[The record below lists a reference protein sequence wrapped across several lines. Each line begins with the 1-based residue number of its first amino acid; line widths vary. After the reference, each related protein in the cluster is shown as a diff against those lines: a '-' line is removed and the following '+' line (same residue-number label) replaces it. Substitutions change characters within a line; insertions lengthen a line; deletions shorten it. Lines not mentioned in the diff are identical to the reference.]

1 MWLTFPFI
9 PLAYSDNLKRSL
21 HIAQAVAHEYRQEH
35 YAAPHLLTALLHN
48 EIGLASWLVAM
59 LDKDIHYLREWAEVR
74 LEDQPKAARPP
85 EMPTPDPSVK
95 QVLEMAELVALQLS
109 RDQTDP
115 LATLAA
121 LLRPGL
127 AFTAEQLKS
136 LPLTQK
142 ELMDAAQAEIPAPS
156 PTAEGTEPGSP
167 AAASPA
173 GKSGALAT
181 YCTDKTAQARNGK
194 LDPIVGR
201 DREIRLVAEIL
212 GRRTKPN
219 VLLIGEPGVGK
230 SALVEGFA
238 QQIALG
244 LVPVHLREV
253 TLFELDLGTLVA
265 GASYKGEVED
275 RIKKVL
281 TELKHYTRAILFID
295 EIHVLLDPKGSA
307 GSGIAQLLKPELA
320 RGELT
325 VIGATTN
332 DEYRQYIEKDEA
344 FNRRFD
350 IVRVEEPTVM
360 VAERMLER
368 VLPIYAT
375 HHGLTLGEGTIGEA
389 VRLAKRYLKDRQLP
403 DSAIDLVDRTMA
415 AIRMLDEQAVAGLTQ
430 LQTDFE
436 ALVARRDELAEPDY
450 LRELR
455 WFLYQVQNQVS
466 QLWLNQL
473 ENEQQPETLE
483 TSAELET
490 YLREMLA
497 AVLTLADT
505 RKDSVEKHDIAA
517 IVSGKTGIPLGKLQS
532 NEREKLLRMD
542 QILQQRVVGQE
553 YAVRAMCAAIL
564 ESRSGLTKAGQP
576 IGSFFLLGPTGTG
589 KTELAKALADFLFN
603 DESFLIR
610 FDMSEFKEEH
620 SAALLYGAPPGYV
633 GYEEGGLLVNKIREK
648 PYSVVLFD
656 EIEKAHPSVFDIF
669 LQILD
674 EGKLHDRLGREGD
687 FSNAVILF
695 TSNIGS
701 EQIST
706 AFQAGRVP
714 AAPELME
721 TMSRHFRPEFLARL
735 TEIVPFAP
743 ISAENVGR
751 IFDIHLRPLLEQ
763 LRRQGITLSL
773 SPEAREHLAMSGFT
787 PRYGARPI
795 TGVIRSQLRRP
806 ISRLIISGEARQG
819 TQLALHKAEDSEEVT
834 WTTTQETAAPLD
846 AAAEPSAAKVA
857 AVPAGESGETAE
869 NA

>member
-1 MWLTFPFI
+1 LPAHSFSRFFLFPLVAI
-9 PLAYSDNLKRSL
+9 SDTLRRSL
-21 HIAQAVAHEYRQEH
+21 HIAQAVAHEYRQAQ
-35 YAAPHLLTALLHN
+35 YAAPHLLMALLHN
-48 EIGLASWLVAM
+48 EIGLASWLVAV

-74 LEDQPKAARPP
+74 LEDEPKAARPV
-85 EMPTPDPSVK
+85 EQPTPDAAV
-95 QVLEMAELVALQLS
+95 QQALELADLVALQLA
-109 RDQTDP
+109 REQTDA
-115 LATLAA
+115 LCALAA

-142 ELMDAAQAEIPAPS
+142 EILEAAQAELPAASTDPKAAAPANGPAP
-156 PTAEGTEPGSP
+156 
-167 AAASPA
+167 A
-173 GKSGALAT
+173 GQGGALAT
-181 YCTDKTAQARNGK
+181 YCTDKTAQARAGQ

-238 QQIALG
+238 QQLALG
-244 LVPVHLREV
+244 LVPTHLRDV

-281 TELKHYTRAILFID
+281 TELKQYTRAILFID
-295 EIHVLLDPKGSA
+295 ELHVLLDPKGSA

-350 IVRVEEPTVM
+350 TVRVEEPSVV

-368 VLPIYAT
+368 VLPLYAA
-375 HHGLTLGEGTIGEA
+375 HHNLALGPGTVAEA

-415 AIRMLDEQAVAGLTQ
+415 AIRMLDEQAVASLQQ
-430 LQTDFE
+430 LQSEFDTL
-436 ALVARRDELAEPDY
+436 AARRDELGEADY

-473 ENEQQPETLE
+473 ENEQQPEQLE

-490 YLREMLA
+490 YLRDLLG
-497 AVLTLADT
+497 AVLALADT
-505 RKDSVEKHDIAA
+505 KKESVEKQDIAA

-542 QILQQRVVGQE
+542 QVLQQRVVGQDG
-553 YAVRAMCAAIL
+553 AVRALCAAIL

-674 EGKLHDRLGREGD
+674 EGRLHDRLGREGD

-695 TSNIGS
+695 TSNIGA
-701 EQIST
+701 EQVSRAFAAGQAPSST
-706 AFQAGRVP
+706 
-714 AAPELME
+714 ELLE

-743 ISAENVGR
+743 ISEENVGR

-763 LRRQGITLSL
+763 LRRQGITLAI
-773 SPEAREHLAMSGFT
+773 SPEARQHLALSGFT
-787 PRYGARPI
+787 PKYGARPI

-806 ISRLIISGEARQG
+806 ISRLIIGGEAQPG
-819 TQLALHKAEDSEEVT
+819 TTLSLTKPDGHDELV
-834 WTTTQETAAPLD
+834 WTTTHEAPAPTEATL
-846 AAAEPSAAKVA
+846 APTPTLEPGV
-857 AVPAGESGETAE
+857 
-869 NA
+869 

>member
-1 MWLTFPFI
+1 M
-9 PLAYSDNLKRSL
+9 AYSDTLKRSL
-21 HIAQAVAHEYRQEH
+21 HIAQAVAHEYRQAQ
-35 YAAPHLLTALLHN
+35 YGAPHLLTALLHN
-48 EIGLASWLVAM
+48 EIGLASWLVAV

-74 LEDQPKAARPP
+74 LEDQPKTARPP
-85 EMPTPDPSVK
+85 EQPTPDAAV
-95 QVLEMAELVALQLS
+95 QQALELADLVALQLA
-109 RDQTDP
+109 RDQPDA
-115 LATLAA
+115 LCALAA
-121 LLRPGL
+121 VLRPGL

-142 ELMDAAQAEIPAPS
+142 EVLEAAQAEIPTPPSTGQNSAP
-156 PTAEGTEPGSP
+156 ANGL
-167 AAASPA
+167 APA
-173 GKSGALAT
+173 GQGSALAT
-181 YCTDKTAQARNGK
+181 YCTDKTAQARAGK

-281 TELKHYTRAILFID
+281 TELKQYNRAILFID
-295 EIHVLLDPKGSA
+295 ELHVLLDPKGSA

-350 IVRVEEPTVM
+350 TVRVEEPSLV
-360 VAERMLER
+360 VAERMLDR
-368 VLPIYAT
+368 IMPIYAA
-375 HHGLTLGEGTIGEA
+375 HHGLALGAGTVGEA

-430 LQTDFE
+430 LQTEFAALTIRREELGE
-436 ALVARRDELAEPDY
+436 ADY

-473 ENEQQPETLE
+473 ENEQQPDKLE
-483 TSAELET
+483 TSPELET
-490 YLREMLA
+490 YLGELLT
-497 AVLTLADT
+497 AVLALADT
-505 RKDSVEKHDIAA
+505 KKESVEKQDIAA

-542 QILQQRVVGQE
+542 QVLQQRVVGQDG
-553 YAVRAMCAAIL
+553 AVRALCAAIL

-603 DESFLIR
+603 DEAFLIR

-695 TSNIGS
+695 TSNIGA
-701 EQIST
+701 EQVSKT
-706 AFQAGRVP
+706 FAAGQTP
-714 AAPELME
+714 SSADLLE

-751 IFDIHLRPLLEQ
+751 IFDIHLRPLVEQ
-763 LRRQGITLSL
+763 LRRQGIALEI
-773 SPEAREHLAMSGFT
+773 SPEARQQLALSGFT
-787 PRYGARPI
+787 PKYGARPI

-806 ISRLIISGEARQG
+806 ISRLIISGEARLG
-819 TQLALHKAEDSEEVT
+819 TVLALSIPEGSDEVV
-834 WTTTQETAAPLD
+834 WTTTHAAQVAEAAAPPTPPPG
-846 AAAEPSAAKVA
+846 AEAS
-857 AVPAGESGETAE
+857 
-869 NA
+869 

>member
-1 MWLTFPFI
+1 M
-9 PLAYSDNLKRSL
+9 AYSDNLKRSL

-48 EIGLASWLVAM
+48 EIGLASWLVAV

-74 LEDQPKAARPP
+74 LEDEPKAARPP
-85 EMPTPDPSVK
+85 EMPTPAASVQK
-95 QVLEMAELVALQLS
+95 VLEMADLVALQLS
-109 RDQTDP
+109 RDQVDP
-115 LATLAA
+115 LCALAA

-142 ELMDAAQAEIPAPS
+142 ELVDAAQADSPAP
-156 PTAEGTEPGSP
+156 TV
-167 AAASPA
+167 AAANEGVVANAGAPA
-173 GKSGALAT
+173 PTGKGGALAT
-181 YCTDKTAQARNGK
+181 YCTDKTAQARAGQ

-238 QQIALG
+238 QQLAEG

-281 TELKHYTRAILFID
+281 TELKQYTRAILFID

-325 VIGATTN
+325 VIGATTT

-350 IVRVEEPTVM
+350 SVRVEEPTLV
-360 VAERMLER
+360 VAERMLAR
-368 VLPIYAT
+368 IMPIYAA
-375 HHGLTLGEGTIGEA
+375 HHGLALGAGTIAEA

-403 DSAIDLVDRTMA
+403 DSAIDLIDRTMA

-430 LQTDFE
+430 LQVDFAALTARQEELGE
-436 ALVARRDELAEPDY
+436 ADY

-455 WFLYQVQNQVS
+455 WFSYQVQNQVS

-490 YLREMLA
+490 YLREILS
-497 AVLTLADT
+497 AVLALADT
-505 RKDSVEKHDIAA
+505 KKESVEKQDIAA

-542 QILQQRVVGQE
+542 QLLQKRVVGQDV
-553 YAVRAMCAAIL
+553 AVKALCAAIL

-674 EGKLHDRLGREGD
+674 EGRLHDRLGREGD

-701 EQIST
+701 EQIS
-706 AFQAGRVP
+706 ASFGAGQVP
-714 AAPELME
+714 AATELLE
-721 TMSRHFRPEFLARL
+721 TMTRYFRPEFLARL

-743 ISAENVGR
+743 ISEENVGR
-751 IFDIHLRPLLEQ
+751 IFDIHLKPLLEQ
-763 LRRQGITLSL
+763 LRRQGITLTL
-773 SPEAREHLAMSGFT
+773 SPEARQHLALSGFT
-787 PRYGARPI
+787 PKYGARPI

-806 ISRLIISGEARQG
+806 ISRLIIGGEARKG
-819 TQLALHKAEDSEEVT
+819 TVLTLDKPEGSAEVV
-834 WTTTQETAAPLD
+834 WTTTQED
-846 AAAEPSAAKVA
+846 AALEVVAETTVFD
-857 AVPAGESGETAE
+857 TT
-869 NA
+869 N

>member
-1 MWLTFPFI
+1 L
-9 PLAYSDNLKRSL
+9 
-21 HIAQAVAHEYRQEH
+21 
-35 YAAPHLLTALLHN
+35 
-48 EIGLASWLVAM
+48 
-59 LDKDIHYLREWAEVR
+59 
-74 LEDQPKAARPP
+74 
-85 EMPTPDPSVK
+85 
-95 QVLEMAELVALQLS
+95 
-109 RDQTDP
+109 
-115 LATLAA
+115 
-121 LLRPGL
+121 
-127 AFTAEQLKS
+127 
-136 LPLTQK
+136 
-142 ELMDAAQAEIPAPS
+142 
-156 PTAEGTEPGSP
+156 
-167 AAASPA
+167 
-173 GKSGALAT
+173 
-181 YCTDKTAQARNGK
+181 
-194 LDPIVGR
+194 
-201 DREIRLVAEIL
+201 
-212 GRRTKPN
+212 
-219 VLLIGEPGVGK
+219 
-230 SALVEGFA
+230 
-238 QQIALG
+238 
-244 LVPVHLREV
+244 
-253 TLFELDLGTLVA
+253 
-265 GASYKGEVED
+265 
-275 RIKKVL
+275 
-281 TELKHYTRAILFID
+281 
-295 EIHVLLDPKGSA
+295 HVLLDPKGSA

-350 IVRVEEPTVM
+350 TVRVEEPSVV

-368 VLPIYAT
+368 VLPLYAT
-375 HHGLTLGEGTIGEA
+375 HHGLALGQGTVAEA

-415 AIRMLDEQAVAGLTQ
+415 AIRMLDEHAVTSLLQ
-430 LQTDFE
+430 LQTEFDTLGTCREELGE
-436 ALVARRDELAEPDY
+436 ADY

-473 ENEQQPETLE
+473 ESEQQPEQLE

-490 YLREMLA
+490 YLRELLT

-505 RKDSVEKHDIAA
+505 KKESVEKQDIAA

-542 QILQQRVVGQE
+542 QVLQQRVVGQE
-553 YAVRAMCAAIL
+553 GAVRALCAAIL

-674 EGKLHDRLGREGD
+674 EGRLHDRLGREGD

-695 TSNIGS
+695 TSNIGA
-701 EQIST
+701 EQVSRAFAAGQPPTST
-706 AFQAGRVP
+706 
-714 AAPELME
+714 ELLE

-763 LRRQGITLSL
+763 LRRQGIALEI
-773 SPEAREHLAMSGFT
+773 SPEARQHLALSGFT
-787 PRYGARPI
+787 PKYGARPI

-806 ISRLIISGEARQG
+806 ISRLIIGGEARPG
-819 TQLALHKAEDSEEVT
+819 TTLTLTKPDDHDELVWATTHETLASAEAIVA
-834 WTTTQETAAPLD
+834 AAPALD
-846 AAAEPSAAKVA
+846 P
-857 AVPAGESGETAE
+857 GT
-869 NA
+869 

>member
-1 MWLTFPFI
+1 MS
-9 PLAYSDNLKRSL
+9 YSDNLKRTL
-21 HIAQAVAHEYRQEH
+21 HIAQAVAHEYRQQH

-48 EIGLASWLVAM
+48 EIGLASWLVAV

-85 EMPTPDPSVK
+85 EIPTPDPGVQ
-95 QVLEMAELVALQLS
+95 QVLEVADLVALQLS

-115 LATLAA
+115 LSALAA

-127 AFTAEQLKS
+127 AFTADQLKS

-142 ELMDAAQAEIPAPS
+142 EILDAAQAEIPAQAVTTDGGQPGA
-156 PTAEGTEPGSP
+156 TDAE
-167 AAASPA
+167 AAPA
-173 GKSGALAT
+173 GKGGALAT
-181 YCTDKTAQARNGK
+181 YCTDKTAQARAGQ

-201 DREIRLVAEIL
+201 DREVRLMAEIL

-238 QQIALG
+238 QQIAGG
-244 LVPVHLREV
+244 LVPGHLREV

-281 TELKHYTRAILFID
+281 TEIKQYTRAILFID
-295 EIHVLLDPKGSA
+295 ELHVLLDPKGSA

-350 IVRVEEPTVM
+350 IVRVEEPTLV
-360 VAERMLER
+360 VAERMLAR
-368 VLPIYAT
+368 VLPVYAA
-375 HHGLTLGEGTIGEA
+375 HHDLTIGEGTIAEA

-415 AIRMLDEQAVAGLTQ
+415 AIRMLDEQAVTALQQ
-430 LQTDFE
+430 LQTEFE
-436 ALVARRDELAEPDY
+436 ALTLRGPELGEADH

-455 WFLYQVQNQVS
+455 WFLYQTQSQVS

-483 TSAELET
+483 TSAELAT
-490 YLREMLA
+490 YLREILG
-497 AVLTLADT
+497 AVLALADT
-505 RKDSVEKHDIAA
+505 KKTSVEAPDIAA

-542 QILQQRVVGQE
+542 QVLQQRVVGQE
-553 YAVRAMCAAIL
+553 VAVKALCAAIL

-648 PYSVVLFD
+648 PYAVVLFD

-674 EGKLHDRLGREGD
+674 EGRLSDRLGREGD

-701 EQIST
+701 EQIAT
-706 AFQAGRVP
+706 TFGAGQVP
-714 AAPELME
+714 ASADLLEA
-721 TMSRHFRPEFLARL
+721 MSHHFRPEFLARL

-743 ISAENVGR
+743 ISEENVGR
-751 IFDIHLRPLLEQ
+751 IFDIHLRPLTEQ
-763 LRRQGITLSL
+763 LRRQGITLQL
-773 SPEAREHLAMSGFT
+773 SAAARQHLALSGFT
-787 PRYGARPI
+787 PKYGARPI
-795 TGVIRSQLRRP
+795 TGVIRQQLRRP
-806 ISRLIISGEARQG
+806 ISRLIISGEARPG
-819 TQLALHKAEDSEEVT
+819 TLFRLDKAEGSDAVV
-834 WTTTQETAAPLD
+834 WTTTQTGGEQQATEAEAPAAAP
-846 AAAEPSAAKVA
+846 SA
-857 AVPAGESGETAE
+857 AVPAVAAELPDTQTA
-869 NA
+869 

>member
-1 MWLTFPFI
+1 
-9 PLAYSDNLKRSL
+9 
-21 HIAQAVAHEYRQEH
+21 
-35 YAAPHLLTALLHN
+35 
-48 EIGLASWLVAM
+48 
-59 LDKDIHYLREWAEVR
+59 
-74 LEDQPKAARPP
+74 
-85 EMPTPDPSVK
+85 
-95 QVLEMAELVALQLS
+95 
-109 RDQTDP
+109 
-115 LATLAA
+115 
-121 LLRPGL
+121 
-127 AFTAEQLKS
+127 
-136 LPLTQK
+136 
-142 ELMDAAQAEIPAPS
+142 
-156 PTAEGTEPGSP
+156 
-167 AAASPA
+167 
-173 GKSGALAT
+173 
-181 YCTDKTAQARNGK
+181 
-194 LDPIVGR
+194 
-201 DREIRLVAEIL
+201 
-212 GRRTKPN
+212 
-219 VLLIGEPGVGK
+219 
-230 SALVEGFA
+230 
-238 QQIALG
+238 
-244 LVPVHLREV
+244 
-253 TLFELDLGTLVA
+253 VA

-281 TELKHYTRAILFID
+281 TEIKQYTRAILFID

-350 IVRVEEPTVM
+350 IVRVAEPTMV

-375 HHGLTLGEGTIGEA
+375 HHDLLIGEGTIGEA

-430 LQTDFE
+430 LQTEFE
-436 ALVARRDELAEPDY
+436 ALAARHEELGETDY

-455 WFLYQVQNQVS
+455 WFLYQVQSQVS

-490 YLREMLA
+490 YLREILG
-497 AVLTLADT
+497 AVLSLADT
-505 RKDSVEKHDIAA
+505 KKTSVEKQDIAA

-542 QILQQRVVGQE
+542 QILQKRVVGQE
-553 YAVRAMCAAIL
+553 YAVKAMCAAIL

-674 EGKLHDRLGREGD
+674 EGRLHDRLGREGD

-701 EQIST
+701 EQIAASF
-706 AFQAGRVP
+706 AAGNVP
-714 AAPELME
+714 ASADLME
-721 TMSRHFRPEFLARL
+721 TMARYFRPEFLARL

-743 ISAENVGR
+743 ITEENVGR
-751 IFDIHLRPLLEQ
+751 IFDIHLRPLTEQ
-763 LRRQGITLSL
+763 LRRQGITLRL
-773 SPEAREHLAMSGFT
+773 SPEARQHLALSGFT
-787 PRYGARPI
+787 PKYGARPI
-795 TGVIRSQLRRP
+795 TGVIRQQLRRP
-806 ISRLIISGEARQG
+806 ISRLIISGEARPG
-819 TQLALHKAEDSEEVT
+819 TVLALDKAEDGEGVT
-834 WTTTQETAAPLD
+834 WTTTQTAADDSSTAATPAETASP
-846 AAAEPSAAKVA
+846 AATAVAETV
-857 AVPAGESGETAE
+857 E
-869 NA
+869 

>member
-1 MWLTFPFI
+1 M
-9 PLAYSDNLKRSL
+9 AYSDNLKRSL
-21 HIAQAVAHEYRQEH
+21 HIAQAVAHEYRQQY

-48 EIGLASWLVAM
+48 EIGLASWLVAV

-85 EMPTPDPSVK
+85 EMPTPDPGVQ
-95 QVLEMAELVALQLS
+95 QVLEMADLVALQLS

-115 LATLAA
+115 LAALAA

-136 LPLTQK
+136 FPLTQK
-142 ELMDAAQAEIPAPS
+142 EVLDAAQAEMPAP
-156 PTAEGTEPGSP
+156 AATETDDNNAASAKP
-167 AAASPA
+167 AAAA
-173 GKSGALAT
+173 GGKGGAIAT
-181 YCTDKTAQARNGK
+181 YCTDKTAQARAGQ

-201 DREIRLVAEIL
+201 DREVRLMAEIL

-238 QQIALG
+238 QQIAQG

-281 TELKHYTRAILFID
+281 TEIKQYTRAILFID

-350 IVRVEEPTVM
+350 IVRVEEPTMV

-375 HHGLTLGEGTIGEA
+375 HHDLLIGEGTIGEA

-430 LQTDFE
+430 LQTEFE
-436 ALVARRDELAEPDY
+436 ALAARREELEEADY

-455 WFLYQVQNQVS
+455 WFLYQVQSQVS

-490 YLREMLA
+490 YLREILT
-497 AVLTLADT
+497 AVLGLADT
-505 RKDSVEKHDIAA
+505 KKTSVEKQDIAA

-542 QILQQRVVGQE
+542 QILQKRVVGQD
-553 YAVRAMCAAIL
+553 YAVKAMCAAIL

-648 PYSVVLFD
+648 PYAVVLFD

-674 EGKLHDRLGREGD
+674 EGRLSDRLGREGD

-701 EQIST
+701 EQIAASF
-706 AFQAGRVP
+706 AAGNVP
-714 AAPELME
+714 ASTDLME
-721 TMSRHFRPEFLARL
+721 TMARFFRPEFLARL

-743 ISAENVGR
+743 ISEENVGR
-751 IFDIHLRPLLEQ
+751 IFDIHLRPLTEQ
-763 LRRQGITLSL
+763 LRRQGITLTL
-773 SPEAREHLAMSGFT
+773 SPEARQHLALSGFT
-787 PRYGARPI
+787 PKYGARPI
-795 TGVIRSQLRRP
+795 TGVIRQQLRRP
-806 ISRLIISGEARQG
+806 ISRLIISGEARPG
-819 TQLALHKAEDSEEVT
+819 TVLTLDKPEGSDAVT
-834 WTTTQETAAPLD
+834 WTTTQTDATDEAMATAAP
-846 AAAEPSAAKVA
+846 AEPASAIA
-857 AVPAGESGETAE
+857 PADA
-869 NA
+869 

>member
-1 MWLTFPFI
+1 
-9 PLAYSDNLKRSL
+9 
-21 HIAQAVAHEYRQEH
+21 
-35 YAAPHLLTALLHN
+35 
-48 EIGLASWLVAM
+48 
-59 LDKDIHYLREWAEVR
+59 
-74 LEDQPKAARPP
+74 
-85 EMPTPDPSVK
+85 
-95 QVLEMAELVALQLS
+95 
-109 RDQTDP
+109 
-115 LATLAA
+115 
-121 LLRPGL
+121 
-127 AFTAEQLKS
+127 
-136 LPLTQK
+136 
-142 ELMDAAQAEIPAPS
+142 
-156 PTAEGTEPGSP
+156 
-167 AAASPA
+167 
-173 GKSGALAT
+173 
-181 YCTDKTAQARNGK
+181 
-194 LDPIVGR
+194 
-201 DREIRLVAEIL
+201 
-212 GRRTKPN
+212 
-219 VLLIGEPGVGK
+219 
-230 SALVEGFA
+230 LVEGFA
-238 QQIALG
+238 QQIAQG
-244 LVPVHLREV
+244 QVPVHLREV
-253 TLFELDLGTLVA
+253 TLFELDMGTLVA

-281 TELKHYTRAILFID
+281 TELKQYTRAILFID

-325 VIGATTN
+325 VIGATTS

-350 IVRVEEPTVM
+350 SVRVEEPSLV

-368 VLPIYAT
+368 IMPIYAA
-375 HHGLTLGEGTIGEA
+375 HHGLALGEGTIGEA

-430 LQTDFE
+430 LQTEFE
-436 ALVARRDELAEPDY
+436 ALASRDELGEADY

-455 WFLYQVQNQVS
+455 WLLHQVQNQVS

-473 ENEQQPETLE
+473 ENDQQPDKLE

-490 YLREMLA
+490 YLREIVA
-497 AVLTLADT
+497 AVLALADT
-505 RKDSVEKHDIAA
+505 KKESVEKQDIAA

-532 NEREKLLRMD
+532 NEREKLLGMD
-542 QILQQRVVGQE
+542 QILQKRVVGQDA
-553 YAVRAMCAAIL
+553 AVKAMCAAIL

-633 GYEEGGLLVNKIREK
+633 GYEEGGLLVNKIRQK

-701 EQIST
+701 EQISAT
-706 AFQAGRVP
+706 FAAGEVP
-714 AAPELME
+714 AGTELME
-721 TMSRHFRPEFLARL
+721 TMTPYFRPEFLARL

-743 ISAENVGR
+743 ISEENVGR
-751 IFDIHLRPLLEQ
+751 IFDIHLKPLLEQ
-763 LRRQGITLSL
+763 LRRQGITLTL
-773 SPEAREHLAMSGFT
+773 SPEARQHLALSGFT

-806 ISRLIISGEARQG
+806 ISRLIISGEARKG
-819 TQLALHKAEDSEEVT
+819 TTLTLDKPEGSEEVS
-834 WTTTQETAAPLD
+834 WTTTQE
-846 AAAEPSAAKVA
+846 EPVA
-857 AVPAGESGETAE
+857 AVVA
-869 NA
+869 

>member
-1 MWLTFPFI
+1 M
-9 PLAYSDNLKRSL
+9 
-21 HIAQAVAHEYRQEH
+21 HIAQAVAHEYRQAQ

-48 EIGLASWLVAM
+48 EIGLASWLVAV

-74 LEDQPKAARPP
+74 LEDEPKAARPP
-85 EMPTPDPSVK
+85 ELPTPDIHVQ
-95 QVLEMAELVALQLS
+95 QVLTMADLVALQLN
-109 RDQTDP
+109 RDPTDA
-115 LATLAA
+115 LCALSA

-127 AFTAEQLKS
+127 AFTADQLKS
-136 LPLTQK
+136 LPLTQN
-142 ELMDAAQAEIPAPS
+142 ELMAAAQAEM
-156 PTAEGTEPGSP
+156 P
-167 AAASPA
+167 AAPTPPGGADGAPAAGPTPA
-173 GKSGALAT
+173 GKGGALAT
-181 YCTDKTAQARNGK
+181 YCTDKTAQARAGK

-238 QQIALG
+238 QQIAEG

-253 TLFELDLGTLVA
+253 TLFELDMGTLVA

-281 TELKHYTRAILFID
+281 TELKQYTRAILFID

-325 VIGATTN
+325 VIGATTS

-350 IVRVEEPTVM
+350 TVRVEEPSLV
-360 VAERMLER
+360 VAERMLAR
-368 VLPIYAT
+368 IMPIYAA

-415 AIRMLDEQAVAGLTQ
+415 AIRMLDEQAVAGLTR
-430 LQTDFE
+430 LQTDLE
-436 ALVARRDELAEPDY
+436 ALAARRDELGEADY

-455 WFLYQVQNQVS
+455 WLLYQMQNQVS

-473 ENEQQPETLE
+473 ENEQQPDKLE

-490 YLREMLA
+490 YLREILA
-497 AVLTLADT
+497 AVLALADT
-505 RKDSVEKHDIAA
+505 KKESVEKQDVAA

-532 NEREKLLRMD
+532 NERDKLLTMD
-542 QILQQRVVGQE
+542 QALQKRVVGQE
-553 YAVRAMCAAIL
+553 VAVRAMCAAIL

-701 EQIST
+701 EQISQHF
-706 AFQAGRVP
+706 AAGQVPP
-714 AAPELME
+714 AAELLE
-721 TMSRHFRPEFLARL
+721 SMSRYFRPEFLARL

-743 ISAENVGR
+743 ISEENVGR

-763 LRRQGITLSL
+763 LRRQGITLEL
-773 SPEAREHLAMSGFT
+773 SPEARQHLALSGFT
-787 PRYGARPI
+787 PKYGARPI

-806 ISRLIISGEARQG
+806 ISRLIISGEARKG
-819 TQLALHKAEDSEEVT
+819 TVLTLSKPEDSAEIV
-834 WTTTQETAAPLD
+834 WTTAQEA
-846 AAAEPSAAKVA
+846 
-857 AVPAGESGETAE
+857 
-869 NA
+869 

>member
-1 MWLTFPFI
+1 M
-9 PLAYSDNLKRSL
+9 AYSDNLTRSL
-21 HIAQAVAHEYRQEH
+21 HIAQAVAHEYRQAQ

-48 EIGLASWLVAM
+48 EIGLASWLVAE
-59 LDKDIHYLREWAEVR
+59 LGKDIHYLREWAEVR
-74 LEDQPKAARPP
+74 LEDEPKAARPP
-85 EMPTPDPSVK
+85 EAPAPDPGV
-95 QVLEMAELVALQLS
+95 QRVLEMADLIALQLT
-109 RDQTDP
+109 RDHTDP
-115 LATLAA
+115 LCALAA

-142 ELMDAAQAEIPAPS
+142 ELLDAAQAEQPTTAPGAEATAPAV
-156 PTAEGTEPGSP
+156 PGAAP
-167 AAASPA
+167 AA

-181 YCTDKTAQARNGK
+181 YCTDKTAQARAGK

-238 QQIALG
+238 QQIAQG
-244 LVPVHLREV
+244 QVPGHLRDV

-281 TELKHYTRAILFID
+281 TELKQYTRAILFID

-350 IVRVEEPTVM
+350 TVRVEEPSPV
-360 VAERMLER
+360 VAERMLAR
-368 VLPIYAT
+368 IMPIYAA
-375 HHGLTLGEGTIGEA
+375 HHGLALGEGTIAEA

-430 LQTDFE
+430 LQTEFE
-436 ALVARRDELAEPDY
+436 ALAGRHAELGEADY
-450 LRELR
+450 LLELR
-455 WFLYQVQNQVS
+455 WLLHQVQNQVS

-473 ENEQQPETLE
+473 ENEQQPDKLE

-490 YLREMLA
+490 YLRDILA
-497 AVLTLADT
+497 AVLALADT
-505 RKDSVEKHDIAA
+505 KKDSVEKQDIAA

-532 NEREKLLRMD
+532 NEREKLLSMD
-542 QILQQRVVGQE
+542 QVLQRRVVGQE
-553 YAVRAMCAAIL
+553 TAVKALCAAIL
-564 ESRSGLTKAGQP
+564 EARSGLTKAGQP

-633 GYEEGGLLVNKIREK
+633 GYEEGGLLVNKIRQK
-648 PYSVVLFD
+648 PYAVVLFD

-701 EQIST
+701 EQIS
-706 AFQAGRVP
+706 ASFAAGEVP
-714 AAPELME
+714 AGPALLE
-721 TMSRHFRPEFLARL
+721 TMSRYFRPEFLARL

-743 ISAENVGR
+743 ISEENVGR

-763 LRRQGITLSL
+763 LHRQGITLVL
-773 SPEAREHLAMSGFT
+773 SPAARQHLALSGFT

-806 ISRLIISGEARQG
+806 ISRLIISGEARKG
-819 TQLALHKAEDSEEVT
+819 TTLTLDKPEGSEEVV
-834 WTTTQETAAPLD
+834 WTTTQEGIVST
-846 AAAEPSAAKVA
+846 
-857 AVPAGESGETAE
+857 PA
-869 NA
+869 

>member
-1 MWLTFPFI
+1 V
-9 PLAYSDNLKRSL
+9 AYSDTLKRSL
-21 HIAQAVAHEYRQEH
+21 HIAQAVAHEHRQAQ

-48 EIGLASWLVAM
+48 EIGLASWLVAV

-74 LEDQPKAARPP
+74 LEDEPKAARPP
-85 EMPTPDPSVK
+85 EQPTPDAAVQ
-95 QVLEMAELVALQLS
+95 QVLELADLVALQLV
-109 RDQTDP
+109 REQPDA
-115 LATLAA
+115 LCALAA
-121 LLRPGL
+121 LLKPGL

-142 ELMDAAQAEIPAPS
+142 EILDAAQAELPTPPLANQLLGNAPTNGPAP
-156 PTAEGTEPGSP
+156 
-167 AAASPA
+167 A
-173 GKSGALAT
+173 GQGGALAT
-181 YCTDKTAQARNGK
+181 YCTDKTAQARAGQ

-265 GASYKGEVED
+265 GASYKGEAED

-281 TELKHYTRAILFID
+281 TEIKQYTRAILFID
-295 EIHVLLDPKGSA
+295 ELHVLLDPKGSA

-350 IVRVEEPTVM
+350 TVRVEEPSLV
-360 VAERMLER
+360 VAERMLAR
-368 VLPIYAT
+368 IMPIYAA
-375 HHGLTLGEGTIGEA
+375 HHGLALGEGTIAEA

-403 DSAIDLVDRTMA
+403 DSAIDLMDRTMA

-430 LQTDFE
+430 LQTEFE
-436 ALVARRDELAEPDY
+436 ALAARRDELGEADY

-473 ENEQQPETLE
+473 ENEQQPDKLE
-483 TSAELET
+483 TSSELET
-490 YLREMLA
+490 YLRELLA

-505 RKDSVEKHDIAA
+505 KKESVEKQDIAA

-542 QILQQRVVGQE
+542 QVLQQRVVGQDG
-553 YAVRAMCAAIL
+553 AVRALCAAIL

-603 DESFLIR
+603 DEAFLIR

-695 TSNIGS
+695 TSNIGA
-701 EQIST
+701 EQVSKTFAAGEIPSST
-706 AFQAGRVP
+706 D
-714 AAPELME
+714 LLE

-743 ISAENVGR
+743 ISEENVGR
-751 IFDIHLRPLLEQ
+751 IFDIHLRPLVEQ
-763 LRRQGITLSL
+763 LRRQGITLEI
-773 SPEAREHLAMSGFT
+773 SPEARQHLALSGFT
-787 PRYGARPI
+787 PKYGARPI
-795 TGVIRSQLRRP
+795 TGVIRQQLRRP
-806 ISRLIISGEARQG
+806 ISRLIIGGEARLG
-819 TQLALHKAEDSEEVT
+819 TVLALDKAQGSDTVT
-834 WTTTQETAAPLD
+834 WTTTQQTEAMPAP
-846 AAAEPSAAKVA
+846 EAK
-857 AVPAGESGETAE
+857 
-869 NA
+869 

>member
-1 MWLTFPFI
+1 V
-9 PLAYSDNLKRSL
+9 AYSDTLKRSL
-21 HIAQAVAHEYRQEH
+21 HIAQAVAHEYRQAQ
-35 YAAPHLLTALLHN
+35 YSAPHLLTALLHN
-48 EIGLASWLVAM
+48 EIGLASWLVAV

-85 EMPTPDPSVK
+85 EQPTPDAAV
-95 QVLEMAELVALQLS
+95 QQALEMAELVALQLV
-109 RDQTDP
+109 RDQPDA
-115 LATLAA
+115 LCALAA
-121 LLRPGL
+121 LLKPGL
-127 AFTAEQLKS
+127 TFTAEQLKS

-142 ELMDAAQAEIPAPS
+142 EILDAAQAEISTLA
-156 PTAEGTEPGSP
+156 SP
-167 AAASPA
+167 AAGPTPANGPAPA
-173 GKSGALAT
+173 GQGGALAT
-181 YCTDKTAQARNGK
+181 YCTDKTAQARAGK

-201 DREIRLVAEIL
+201 DRETRLIAEIL

-281 TELKHYTRAILFID
+281 TELKQYNRAILFID
-295 EIHVLLDPKGSA
+295 ELHVLLDPKGSA

-350 IVRVEEPTVM
+350 IVRVEEPSLV

-368 VLPIYAT
+368 IMPIYAA
-375 HHGLTLGEGTIGEA
+375 HHELAIGEGTIGEA

-430 LQTDFE
+430 LQIEFA
-436 ALVARRDELAEPDY
+436 ALMARREELGEADY

-466 QLWLNQL
+466 QLWLNQF
-473 ENEQQPETLE
+473 ENQQQPDKLE
-483 TSAELET
+483 TSSELET
-490 YLREMLA
+490 YLGELMA
-497 AVLTLADT
+497 AVLSFADT
-505 RKDSVEKHDIAA
+505 KKESVEKQDIAA

-542 QILQQRVVGQE
+542 QVLQQRVVGQNG
-553 YAVRAMCAAIL
+553 AVRALCAAIL

-695 TSNIGS
+695 TSNIGA
-701 EQIST
+701 EQVSKTFAAGATPSST
-706 AFQAGRVP
+706 D
-714 AAPELME
+714 LLE

-743 ISAENVGR
+743 ISEENVGR
-751 IFDIHLRPLLEQ
+751 IFDIHLRPLVEQ
-763 LRRQGITLSL
+763 LRWQGITLEI
-773 SPEAREHLAMSGFT
+773 SPEARQQLALSGFT
-787 PRYGARPI
+787 PKYGARPI

-806 ISRLIISGEARQG
+806 ISRLIISGEARVG
-819 TQLALHKAEDSEEVT
+819 TVLTISRPAGSDELV
-834 WTTTQETAAPLD
+834 WTTTHHQTT
-846 AAAEPSAAKVA
+846 EPVA
-857 AVPAGESGETAE
+857 ATPA
-869 NA
+869 

>member
-1 MWLTFPFI
+1 V
-9 PLAYSDNLKRSL
+9 AYSDTLQRSL
-21 HIAQAVAHEYRQEH
+21 HIAQAVAHEYRQAQ
-35 YAAPHLLTALLHN
+35 YGPPHLLTALLHN
-48 EIGLASWLVAM
+48 EIGLASWLVAV

-74 LEDQPKAARPP
+74 LEDEPKAARPVEAP
-85 EMPTPDPSVK
+85 APDATV
-95 QVLEMAELVALQLS
+95 QRALELAELIALQLA
-109 RDQTDP
+109 RPQPDA
-115 LATLAA
+115 LCTLAA

-127 AFTAEQLKS
+127 AFSAEQLKS
-136 LPLTQK
+136 LPLSQK
-142 ELMDAAQAEIPAPS
+142 EILDAAQAELPAAPAA
-156 PTAEGTEPGSP
+156 PTDAP
-167 AAASPA
+167 AASPA
-173 GKSGALAT
+173 NGPAPTGKGGALAT
-181 YCTDKTAQARNGK
+181 YCTDKTAQARAGK

-281 TELKHYTRAILFID
+281 TELKQYTRAILFID
-295 EIHVLLDPKGSA
+295 ELHVLLDPKGSA

-350 IVRVEEPTVM
+350 IVRVEEPSVV

-368 VLPIYAT
+368 VLPIYAA
-375 HHGLTLGEGTIGEA
+375 HHGLALGTGTVAEA

-415 AIRMLDEQAVAGLTQ
+415 AIRMLDEQAVAGLVQ
-430 LQTDFE
+430 LQADFDALTPRAGELGE
-436 ALVARRDELAEPDY
+436 ADY

-455 WFLYQVQNQVS
+455 WFLYQAQNQVS

-473 ENEQQPETLE
+473 ESEQQPDTLE

-490 YLREMLA
+490 YLRTLLT
-497 AVLTLADT
+497 AVSALADT
-505 RKDSVEKHDIAA
+505 KKESVEKQDIAA

-542 QILQQRVVGQE
+542 QVLGQRVVGQDG
-553 YAVRAMCAAIL
+553 AVRALCAAIL

-695 TSNIGS
+695 TSNIGA
-701 EQIST
+701 EQVSQSFAAGSAPSST
-706 AFQAGRVP
+706 D
-714 AAPELME
+714 LLE

-743 ISAENVGR
+743 ISEENVGR
-751 IFDIHLRPLLEQ
+751 IFDIHLRPLHEQ
-763 LRRQGITLSL
+763 LRRQGITLVL
-773 SPEAREHLAMSGFT
+773 TPEARHLLALSGFT
-787 PRYGARPI
+787 PKYGARPI

-806 ISRLIISGEARQG
+806 ISRLIISGEARAG
-819 TQLALHKAEDSEEVT
+819 TTLTLSKPEGSDEVVWDTTYAE
-834 WTTTQETAAPLD
+834 
-846 AAAEPSAAKVA
+846 
-857 AVPAGESGETAE
+857 AVGSPTV
-869 NA
+869 

>member
-1 MWLTFPFI
+1 MP
-9 PLAYSDNLKRSL
+9 YSDNLKRSL
-21 HIAQAVAHEYRQEH
+21 HIAQALAHEYRQQ
-35 YAAPHLLTALLHN
+35 YYGAPHLLTALLHN
-48 EIGLASWLVAM
+48 EIGLASWLVAV

-85 EMPTPDPSVK
+85 EMPAPDPGVQ
-95 QVLEMAELVALQLS
+95 QVLEMADLVALQLS

-115 LATLAA
+115 LSALAA

-136 LPLTQK
+136 LPLAQK
-142 ELMDAAQAEIPAPS
+142 EVLDAAQAEIPA
-156 PTAEGTEPGSP
+156 
-167 AAASPA
+167 AAASTEGSGDQPGAPA
-173 GKSGALAT
+173 AGAPGKGGALAT
-181 YCTDKTAQARNGK
+181 YCTDKTAQARDGQ

-238 QQIALG
+238 QQIARD

-281 TELKHYTRAILFID
+281 TELKQYTRAILFID

-350 IVRVEEPTVM
+350 SVRVEEPSVV
-360 VAERMLER
+360 VAERMLAG
-368 VLPIYAT
+368 VLPLYAA
-375 HHGLTLGEGTIGEA
+375 HHGLALGEGTVGEA

-415 AIRMLDEQAVAGLTQ
+415 AIRMLDEQAVAGLAQ
-430 LQTDFE
+430 LQAEFE
-436 ALVARRDELAEPDY
+436 ALAARGEELGETEY

-455 WFLYQVQNQVS
+455 WFLYQVQNQIS

-490 YLREMLA
+490 YLREILGAVGALA
-497 AVLTLADT
+497 GTKKT
-505 RKDSVEKHDIAA
+505 SVEKQDIAA

-542 QILQQRVVGQE
+542 QVLQQRVVGQDF
-553 YAVRAMCAAIL
+553 AVRALCAAIL
-564 ESRSGLTKAGQP
+564 ESRSGLAKAGQP

-648 PYSVVLFD
+648 PYAVVLFD

-674 EGKLHDRLGREGD
+674 EGRLSDRLGREGD

-701 EQIST
+701 EQIS
-706 AFQAGRVP
+706 AGFAAGHVP
-714 AAPELME
+714 AAELLE

-743 ISAENVGR
+743 ISEANVGR

-763 LRRQGITLSL
+763 LRRQGITLDL
-773 SPEAREHLAMSGFT
+773 SPEARQHLALSGFT

-795 TGVIRSQLRRP
+795 TGVIRQQLRRP
-806 ISRLIISGEARQG
+806 ISRLIISGEARKG
-819 TQLALHKAEDSEEVT
+819 TVLALTKPAGSDAVV
-834 WTTTQETAAPLD
+834 WATTQES
-846 AAAEPSAAKVA
+846 AEPSEV
-857 AVPAGESGETAE
+857 VPAMAPPLVPEAADPTAG
-869 NA
+869 